1 MSTVDKLSMSLDD
14 IVKSTSHP
22 RTPSTG
28 GRQRRSGGKGKGSG
42 RGGNYRSQPYEV
54 AKPPPE
60 SAESAERFARAM
72 GVRPGKG
79 AAFNTRRTYS
89 GKGSGKGYSRESSGS
104 CTIKITNIP
113 DDLTWRDIKQSFG
126 TVGPVEFCNVEE
138 SRRGGNQAIITFKDS
153 RDAQTA
159 IDNYDGGEMNGRDL
173 RFGRAMARTAEH
185 HSPSIPTSAFTPDS
199 QPSDLLQEAL
209 RSGGG
214 NNLDD
219 YVDVKLYV
227 KSAEDSERWYRLL
240 EEHLQ
245 EHTPRGY
252 IWQRDPPRVEVDS
265 FEGSPYLTYGIHLRY
280 GDALHDEWLL
290 LSLLI
295 SLTRKYSEVACQVS
309 DVDGDPLL
317 IEAAAALP
325 KWLSPENAGNRVWIH
340 EGMLHICP
348 KKPSEHPPDIKPLG
362 MDNALGMVF
371 DEDCESIA
379 APSVQRCIINKVKS
393 APWNIDIMHV
403 RLLLPAVLAEQL
415 IRQPQIISLLLDYL
429 PPDRLAERGS
439 SVVTESV
446 SKGDLVTIQVSMT
459 KLHYASL
466 MGIKGRLRMPSR
478 LAYGGHQMRS
488 RGEENT
494 VMLGR
499 LVSLAAHCA
508 VKANNRDTTHFE
520 QGKGLLD
527 RIKECAGEDVP
538 LERFAKYDGPSDS
551 DAWLTEAIEEA
562 AKGEDGLTEE
572 EQRELQDVSTRL
584 NDLMGKASGILGIEN
599 PGTGGGDSDADDE
612 DIDDLPDS
620 DAEDDEQLSDEE
632 MKRYM
637 RELDEE
643 LRMSMGPEGSHVD
656 VTDDKAVDRE
666 VTGNLMRS
674 LKAEDRLTPGPTK
687 LLLREARGAAGK
699 SSAEKLRSLVVG
711 RVIVGKM
718 TGTIS
723 SRENSGAPS
732 VGDDSSSSSPLR
744 PLVSL
749 RVLGLGRGLGLKTS
763 NPSTPPRSAEATSE
777 RLRSQLLSVG
787 ERFIGFDKVIGEEA
801 ARRRTSEEHRITD
814 LAETVSRLDKALSDE
829 VRRRTESTNTLTRV
843 TEQMAN
849 DMLEKLQNS
858 VIGKLE
864 QVTKLVENL
873 ALRTTTLERGM
884 LQFRGELPS
893 KLLVDASALQKE
905 IRELGERMSSERQL
919 WAERDRRLLERL
931 EEIGTGLERRVA
943 NECTAFDQQT
953 AGLDREVE
961 ALKKAGNPG
970 GPDCRVTEEEQFRG
984 FLLEE
989 LAAIKNGLQL
999 ETRARTEA
1007 DDDIIAGVNQSA
1019 DSLQR
1024 GMSATNPTLGGVSQ
1038 ATPLPDVLTTE
1049 QLKALV
1055 PGGDEMDDTA
1065 IELLKR
1071 MGNDILDKILS
1082 DAASVAKR
1090 RKEEAISLSSLEYA
1104 LERDWGISIRDES
1117 SPFFCGERTQ
1127 PKKEQQQ
1134 QQDAKEGAAAVS
1146 TACIL
1151 LVLMTVSPEGARLE
1165 DQVAD
1170 AAGDESPLSVASVGE
1185 FVSDASTEPEM
1196 GESSHD
1202 AQEELGRAF
1211 EEQERRLERLLR
1223 DRVQLERACLAFLSS
1238 DMPQHER
1245 EDLLQARTELADL
1258 LRTMVWLGLISLAL
1272 SQQVCRAAPWFHG
1285 KDATTRAKI
1294 RVNCEVPGL
1303 SAGGVWVDKSNYT
1316 AFRKQ
1321 HRSTGVLLAVG
1332 SSSYAKCSS
1341 PEYCCDVELLLSRF
1355 NSTGLGI
1362 PFVRVDVDTA
1372 KGKALV
1378 ERLKV
1383 AHIPAIAYQETS
1395 SRLHVLSDTL
1405 DVNGTVITEFVNS
1418 VRSTAAVFRRYP
1430 HWIRVILAMAGSELD
1445 EYEDEVE
1452 DLREALYRSRLT
1464 RKPLSSQL
1472 ALVRNSALSK
1482 RIRAASNCPPDQG
1495 GPALVVYSL
1504 FHGEYLSPA
1513 RHRANGTEASLG
1525 EVPVRR
1531 IASTGLRI
1539 AATDH
1544 RALPGISDGGDS
1556 VVSDFIPLRRS
1567 CTMLSSSDTGSLSQ
1581 WLMTSVIPHVGSFD
1595 SSSSEFYE
1603 ALTDSGLPV
1612 AEWPMIVLFTNTSD
1626 AARRDIHL
1634 TVFSQAEKMFRHD
1647 PVIFT
1652 FMDAEQHATQMA
1664 SLRLDAKKG
1673 TRPGPIDFSKR
1684 AVLDESTDVLI
1695 YAYDSNKEADLQK
1708 EFALYVNRAWVRVV
1722 ELGLTETL
1730 KVVALD
1736 TSKVDVSK
1744 FTMEHSLLGA
1754 AFPPSTPGLYFFPAA
1769 DKSPP
1774 FKQYPMRP
1782 SETDDLKP
1790 QVQSI
1795 LYWMQALA
1803 SFPFKLPEV
1812 PHLDRLEADDYWRYV
1827 ANEQWENWDER
1838 TKQYIDDLYHD
1849 KKLLKLLNKYREEA
1863 SDPSQVPPNVESN
1876 LKILEE
1882 RIAERYSKKT
1892 PLSPDWDD
1900 DDQFGPPTLDETDID
1915 DDDDDE
1921 VEL

>member
-42 RGGNYRSQPYEV
+42 RGGSYRSQPYEV

-79 AAFNTRRTYS
+79 AAFNTRRSYS

-138 SRRGGNQAIITFKDS
+138 GRRGGNQAIITFKDS

-173 RFGRAMARTAEH
+173 RFGRKMARTAEH
-185 HSPSIPTSAFTPDS
+185 HSASTPTSAFTPNS

-227 KSAEDSERWYRLL
+227 KSAEDSKRWYRLL
-240 EEHLQ
+240 EEHLH
-245 EHTPRGY
+245 EHAPRGY

-265 FEGSPYLTYGIHLRY
+265 SVGTRYFTYGIHLRY

-290 LSLLI
+290 LSLLV
-295 SLTRKYSEVACQVS
+295 SLTRKYSEVACQVA

-348 KKPSEHPPDIKPLG
+348 KKPSEQPPDIKPLEVE
-362 MDNALGMVF
+362 NALDMVF

-393 APWNIDIMHV
+393 APWDIDIMHV

-439 SVVTESV
+439 SAITESV
-446 SKGDLVTIQVSMT
+446 SKGDLVTVQVSMT

-466 MGIKGRLRMPSR
+466 MGIKGCLRMPSR
-478 LAYGGHQMRS
+478 LAYGGQQMRS

-520 QGKGLLD
+520 EGKGLLD
-527 RIKECAGEDVP
+527 RIKESAGEDVP

-562 AKGEDGLTEE
+562 AKGEDGLTED

-599 PGTGGGDSDADDE
+599 PGAGGGDSDGDDD

-620 DAEDDEQLSDEE
+620 DAEDDDQLPDEE

-674 LKAEDRLTPGPTK
+674 MKAEDRLTPGPTK
-687 LLLREARGAAGK
+687 LLLQEARGGAAGK
-699 SSAEKLRSLVVG
+699 TSAEKLRSPVVD
-711 RVIVGKM
+711 RVIVGEM
-718 TGTIS
+718 TATIS

-732 VGDDSSSSSPLR
+732 VGDDSSSSYSTSPLR
-744 PLVSL
+744 PL
-749 RVLGLGRGLGLKTS
+749 TS

-787 ERFIGFDKVIGEEA
+787 ERFIGFDRVIGEEA

-814 LAETVSRLDKALSDE
+814 LAETVSRLDKALCDE
-829 VRRRTESTNTLTRV
+829 VRRRTESTNALTRV

-905 IRELGERMSSERQL
+905 IRELGEGMSSERQL

-961 ALKKAGNPG
+961 ALKKTGNPG
-970 GPDCRVTEEEQFRG
+970 GPDYRVTEEEQFRG

-989 LAAIKNGLQL
+989 LAAVKNGLQL

-1024 GMSATNPTLGGVSQ
+1024 G
-1038 ATPLPDVLTTE
+1038 
-1049 QLKALV
+1049 
-1055 PGGDEMDDTA
+1055 
-1065 IELLKR
+1065 
-1071 MGNDILDKILS
+1071 
-1082 DAASVAKR
+1082 
-1090 RKEEAISLSSLEYA
+1090 
-1104 LERDWGISIRDES
+1104 
-1117 SPFFCGERTQ
+1117 
-1127 PKKEQQQ
+1127 
-1134 QQDAKEGAAAVS
+1134 
-1146 TACIL
+1146 
-1151 LVLMTVSPEGARLE
+1151 
-1165 DQVAD
+1165 
-1170 AAGDESPLSVASVGE
+1170 
-1185 FVSDASTEPEM
+1185 
-1196 GESSHD
+1196 
-1202 AQEELGRAF
+1202 
-1211 EEQERRLERLLR
+1211 LR
-1223 DRVQLERACLAFLSS
+1223 C
-1238 DMPQHER
+1238 
-1245 EDLLQARTELADL
+1245 
-1258 LRTMVWLGLISLAL
+1258 
-1272 SQQVCRAAPWFHG
+1272 
-1285 KDATTRAKI
+1285 
-1294 RVNCEVPGL
+1294 
-1303 SAGGVWVDKSNYT
+1303 
-1316 AFRKQ
+1316 
-1321 HRSTGVLLAVG
+1321 
-1332 SSSYAKCSS
+1332 
-1341 PEYCCDVELLLSRF
+1341 
-1355 NSTGLGI
+1355 
-1362 PFVRVDVDTA
+1362 
-1372 KGKALV
+1372 
-1378 ERLKV
+1378 
-1383 AHIPAIAYQETS
+1383 
-1395 SRLHVLSDTL
+1395 
-1405 DVNGTVITEFVNS
+1405 
-1418 VRSTAAVFRRYP
+1418 
-1430 HWIRVILAMAGSELD
+1430 
-1445 EYEDEVE
+1445 
-1452 DLREALYRSRLT
+1452 
-1464 RKPLSSQL
+1464 
-1472 ALVRNSALSK
+1472 
-1482 RIRAASNCPPDQG
+1482 
-1495 GPALVVYSL
+1495 
-1504 FHGEYLSPA
+1504 
-1513 RHRANGTEASLG
+1513 ANL
-1525 EVPVRR
+1525 
-1531 IASTGLRI
+1531 
-1539 AATDH
+1539 
-1544 RALPGISDGGDS
+1544 
-1556 VVSDFIPLRRS
+1556 
-1567 CTMLSSSDTGSLSQ
+1567 
-1581 WLMTSVIPHVGSFD
+1581 
-1595 SSSSEFYE
+1595 
-1603 ALTDSGLPV
+1603 
-1612 AEWPMIVLFTNTSD
+1612 
-1626 AARRDIHL
+1626 
-1634 TVFSQAEKMFRHD
+1634 
-1647 PVIFT
+1647 
-1652 FMDAEQHATQMA
+1652 
-1664 SLRLDAKKG
+1664 
-1673 TRPGPIDFSKR
+1673 
-1684 AVLDESTDVLI
+1684 
-1695 YAYDSNKEADLQK
+1695 
-1708 EFALYVNRAWVRVV
+1708 
-1722 ELGLTETL
+1722 
-1730 KVVALD
+1730 
-1736 TSKVDVSK
+1736 
-1744 FTMEHSLLGA
+1744 
-1754 AFPPSTPGLYFFPAA
+1754 
-1769 DKSPP
+1769 
-1774 FKQYPMRP
+1774 
-1782 SETDDLKP
+1782 
-1790 QVQSI
+1790 
-1795 LYWMQALA
+1795 
-1803 SFPFKLPEV
+1803 
-1812 PHLDRLEADDYWRYV
+1812 
-1827 ANEQWENWDER
+1827 
-1838 TKQYIDDLYHD
+1838 
-1849 KKLLKLLNKYREEA
+1849 
-1863 SDPSQVPPNVESN
+1863 
-1876 LKILEE
+1876 
-1882 RIAERYSKKT
+1882 
-1892 PLSPDWDD
+1892 
-1900 DDQFGPPTLDETDID
+1900 
-1915 DDDDDE
+1915 
-1921 VEL
+1921 